1 MGNPFSTLWKVD
13 ENYVMASAAKVQLG
27 VEACLNG
34 GLHNGGDEGKREG
47 NPSFG
52 DTRNRQEIVCSDR
65 RMRCLDP
72 PDWLMPIKNQT
83 RKAIHCPTSI
93 KLDM

>member
-34 GLHNGGDEGKREG
+34 GLHNSGDEGKREG

-52 DTRNRQEIVCSDR
+52 DTRNRQEI
-65 RMRCLDP
+65 
-72 PDWLMPIKNQT
+72 
-83 RKAIHCPTSI
+83 PTSI
-93 KLDM
+93 KLDMQI